1 MWGRNQWYYYQYAW
15 SFLIDTPEEKRKT
28 VSMGIGILRASS
40 SFILSPLFIESIYS
54 RLKHRHPPSIK
65 SPFYPAHL
73 DYIPTKFVTGQQ
85 KLMTGHFSRTIGV
98 NEIKL
103 SSLRSHFHP
112 AIHSNWTGL
121 EMSFVIAVHSII
133 FDLCVVW
140 EWCLQLFY
148 AFQSQCQ
155 WLTGFISSSSPR
167 DH

>member
-1 MWGRNQWYYYQYAW
+1 MGVGEKSIGSSIRLELSYRNSRRENILPTFTQ
-15 SFLIDTPEEKRKT
+15 RKT

-73 DYIPTKFVTGQQ
+73 DYVPTKFVSGQQ

-103 SSLRSHFHP
+103 SSLRSHFQRY
-112 AIHSNWTGL
+112 T
-121 EMSFVIAVHSII
+121 VIEPDWKCLSSLQCTPLYSIYV
-133 FDLCVVW
+133 LCGSDAYNFST
-140 EWCLQLFY
+140 LF
-148 AFQSQCQ
+148 
-155 WLTGFISSSSPR
+155 TVNVNG
-167 DH
+167 